1 MRVAL
6 WIGGI
11 VGLLSLVTSR
21 ANGAPFF
28 FSTGDPDGKIATASR
43 PGDSAVGKIE
53 IESAD
58 DFILPTATQLNSAT
72 FTGLLPANFPLASIG
87 EVRVEIYRVFPL
99 DSQNPPSGNVPTRAN
114 SPSDVA
120 FLDRDTA
127 AGNLTFTTTLLNP
140 LFSAANSVVNGINK
154 SPNQFTGGEGA
165 TRGEEVLFTVQFTQP
180 IVLPAD
186 HYFFIPQVALPGAS
200 DNFLWLSAPKPIT
213 GGTGP
218 FNPDLQSWIRNANL
232 DPDWLRIGTDI
243 TGQGPFNGAFSLA
256 GVTPPEVNQ
265 NVPLP
270 PAVWSGLAT
279 GLGALTLTRIR
290 RKN

>member
-1 MRVAL
+1 MRVGL
-6 WIGGI
+6 WVGGI
-11 VGLLSLVTSR
+11 VGLLSLVASSGN
-21 ANGAPFF
+21 AAPFV
-28 FSTGDPDGKIATASR
+28 FSTGSPDGKIATASR
-43 PGDSAVGKIE
+43 PEDAGSGKIE

-99 DSQNPPSGNVPTRAN
+99 DSQNPPSGNVPTRVN

-120 FLDRDTA
+120 LLDRDTG

-140 LFSAANSVVNGINK
+140 LFSASNSVINGINK

-186 HYFFIPQVALPGAS
+186 HYFFIPQVALPGA
-200 DNFLWLSAPKPIT
+200 DENFLWLSAPRPIT

-218 FNPDLQSWIRNANL
+218 FANDLQSWIRNANL

-256 GVTPPEVNQ
+256 GVTPPEVNV

-279 GLGALTLTRIR
+279 GMGGLGVMRMWR
-290 RKN
+290 RK